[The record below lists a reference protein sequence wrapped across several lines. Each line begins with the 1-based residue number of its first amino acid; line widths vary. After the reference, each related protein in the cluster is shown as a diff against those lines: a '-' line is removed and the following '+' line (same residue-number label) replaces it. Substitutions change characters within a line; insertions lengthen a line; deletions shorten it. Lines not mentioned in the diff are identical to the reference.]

1 MRTGRQK
8 DAGAGAR
15 LCGAICIATM
25 SYLNP
30 SKAERRRHFLIVG
43 GASVVITGVVMF
55 AFLIENRSGYMKP
68 DPKLIYA
75 ESWPEDRSRD
85 DAIADRVATEK
96 AREAKLAEAR
106 AYIATLE
113 GEARAAAQA
122 QYDAYVAG
130 GAIRKDVPYVP
141 AEPPVM

>member
-1 MRTGRQK
+1 
-8 DAGAGAR
+8 
-15 LCGAICIATM
+15 M